1 MNEGVVKLIGL
12 LLLIVIGLPL
22 TYIYYFLIWQLPK
35 KYCFT
40 TRWAIVFGYIFI
52 FFIDTYL
59 LSEGLIGLLIF
70 FLVPLLIQLG
80 GAYYFR
86 AELKEDIQ
94 RMCWKL
100 KHE

>member
-1 MNEGVVKLIGL
+1 MSEGAVKLIGL
-12 LLLIVIGLPL
+12 ILIIVVSLPL

-35 KYCFT
+35 KFSFVK
-40 TRWAIVFGYIFI
+40 RWSIVFGYIFI

-70 FLVPLLIQLG
+70 FFVPLLIQLG

-86 AELKEDIQ
+86 ADLKKDLQKIS
-94 RMCWKL
+94 RKL
-100 KHE
+100 KNE